1 MFDGKFIATL
11 FAIAVSIFAICN
23 FNTKKITS
31 HEGFGFGNLQS
42 TTWRKERVCARNQK
56 EADKGHFYIDHN
68 YHHNNHNNH
77 NNVDHN
83 DDQQGHDQHHGYRT
97 QPNYQANTT
106 ALFSNVNHGAHV
118 RHSHGKQ
125 DGADVRYSHEKEDR
139 ASSCDP
145 LTFGGMAREDFTK
158 ESFDRGEVVE
168 SNDSSKS
175 HYDPSYQD
183 ALSMV
188 PIGDMTTLNSLG
200 EHHHTIC
207 YDRYIHST
215 KKSRKQSHGCP
226 LRGDLAIIPL
236 RHGGSCWMIP
246 SSSVL
251 DLRQGALSVM
261 GGVQNATTQSVA
273 HLVNNQTG
281 QTTHSGVNMDGQIN
295 YLDNTIFGSAAQV
308 TGFV

>member
-23 FNTKKITS
+23 FNTKKIT
-31 HEGFGFGNLQS
+31 EGFGFGNLQA

-56 EADKGHFYIDHN
+56 EADKGHFYIDH
-68 YHHNNHNNH
+68 HNQHDNH
-77 NNVDHN
+77 HN
-83 DDQQGHDQHHGYRT
+83 DDQQGHDHHHGYRT

-106 ALFSNVNHGAHV
+106 ELFSNVNHGAHV

-125 DGADVRYSHEKEDR
+125 DGAHVRYSHEKEDR

-158 ESFDRGEVVE
+158 ESFDTVVE
-168 SNDSSKS
+168 SNDGSKQ
-175 HYDPSYQD
+175 YYEPSYQD

-226 LRGDLAIIPL
+226 LRGDLAIIPH
-236 RHGGSCWMIP
+236 RHGGACWMLP
-246 SSSVL
+246 SASVL
-251 DLRQGALSVM
+251 DLRHGALSAM
-261 GGVQNATTQSVA
+261 GGIGNGTTNSLA
-273 HLVNNQTG
+273 HMANIETG
-281 QTTHSGVNMDGQIN
+281 QTTYSGVNMEDEIN
-295 YLDNTIFGSAAQV
+295 SFTNNKMGAVQV

>member
-11 FAIAVSIFAICN
+11 FAIAVSILAICN

-31 HEGFGFGNLQS
+31 HEGFGFGNLPS
-42 TTWRKERVCARNQK
+42 TTWRKERVCARNQN
-56 EADKGHFYIDHN
+56 EADKGHFYID
-68 YHHNNHNNH
+68 NHNNRHINHH
-77 NNVDHN
+77 NDN
-83 DDQQGHDQHHGYRT
+83 DDQQDDDHHHGYRT

-118 RHSHGKQ
+118 RHSHGNGKQ
-125 DGADVRYSHEKEDR
+125 DEAHVRYSHEKKDR

-158 ESFDRGEVVE
+158 ESFHTGEIVE
-168 SNDSSKS
+168 SNDASKKY
-175 HYDPSYQD
+175 HEPYPD

-226 LRGDLAIIPL
+226 LRGDLPIIPL

-251 DLRQGALSVM
+251 DLRPGALSAM
-261 GGVQNATTQSVA
+261 GGVANGTTLATA
-273 HLVNNQTG
+273 HLVNTQTG
-281 QTTHSGVNMDGQIN
+281 HTTHSGVNMDGEIN
-295 YLDNTIFGSAAQV
+295 YLNNTIFGSAAQV
-308 TGFV
+308 TGFI